1 MKVSFLHT
9 FENDLKRV
17 QDKLLLNKLK
27 NLIISLENANSLS
40 EIESVKK
47 IKGSKSAFRIRIN
60 DFRLGFFYEEGTIEL
75 CRFVHRKD
83 IYKLFP

>member
-1 MKVSFLHT
+1 MEVLFLHT
-9 FENDLKRV
+9 FENDLKKIY
-17 QDKLLLNKLK
+17 DKPLLKKLK
-27 NLIISLENANSLS
+27 NIIISIEEANSLS

-60 DFRLGFFYEEGTIEL
+60 DFRLGFYYEEGTIEL